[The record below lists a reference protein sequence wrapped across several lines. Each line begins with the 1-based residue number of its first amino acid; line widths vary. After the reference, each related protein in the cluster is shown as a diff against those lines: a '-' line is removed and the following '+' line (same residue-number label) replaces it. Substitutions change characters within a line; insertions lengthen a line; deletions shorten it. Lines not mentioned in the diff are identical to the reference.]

1 MEHQQLAR
9 AMRGCAEQVMNL
21 RDGLDDEDADKY
33 HRDSRTLSD
42 AHTLLRVLANVAAGM
57 PLLRAMGS
65 PGDWGR
71 TSPLGQ
77 ALIAALQEA
86 DAARAT
92 AAG

>member
-9 AMRGCAEQVMNL
+9 ALRDCAEQVMGL
-21 RDGLDDEDADKY
+21 RDGLDDADADRY
-33 HRDSRTLSD
+33 HRDSKVLGD
-42 AHTLLRVLANVAAGM
+42 AHTLLRVLANVASGK
-57 PLLRAMGS
+57 PLLWAMGS

-77 ALIAALQEA
+77 ALIVALQEA
-86 DAARAT
+86 DAARVA